1 VVLCLTASLHLV
13 SCFYISRINISDTAV
28 LQRELRK
35 TMHELR
41 GRAYLSEEA
50 RAQETLIKHGYQS
63 LSYVTW
69 SIIAA
74 CTAINAL
81 FLFVVAA
88 GPKVRRTTTVLP
100 RA

>member
-1 VVLCLTASLHLV
+1 
-13 SCFYISRINISDTAV
+13 
-28 LQRELRK
+28 
-35 TMHELR
+35 MHELR

-50 RAQETLIKHGYQS
+50 RAQETVIKHGYQS

-88 GPKVRRTTTVLP
+88 GPKVRRTMASPLRALLNTKTSAQVIYIERYSAVASLLP
-100 RA
+100 L

>member
-1 VVLCLTASLHLV
+1 
-13 SCFYISRINISDTAV
+13 
-28 LQRELRK
+28 
-35 TMHELR
+35 MHELR

-50 RAQETLIKHGYQS
+50 RAQETVIKHGYQS

-88 GPKVRRTTTVLP
+88 GPKVRRMTAIPSPAPLTTQTSAAGHLYREVLRSRLAFATVS
-100 RA
+100 

>member
-1 VVLCLTASLHLV
+1 
-13 SCFYISRINISDTAV
+13 
-28 LQRELRK
+28 
-35 TMHELR
+35 MHELR

-50 RAQETLIKHGYQS
+50 RAQETVIKHGYQS
-63 LSYVTW
+63 FSYVTW

-88 GPKVRRTTTVLP
+88 GPKVRSNVGGSSTSGADCKHIGAGHLHREVLSRRVSLATVS
-100 RA
+100 